1 MSRCIKENS
10 GDALCLLNPSC
21 EFAQSQQHTFIA
33 ASTDGDTVGEAA
45 GACPVSHREKWLL
58 RGAAAEQSTENNVH
72 TKNRFVTILRALGC
86 FALI

>member
-72 TKNRFVTILRALGC
+72 TKTGL
-86 FALI
+86 